1 MFYLILHR
9 TAIKLKA
16 LTFIHL
22 LGKERDLDLGRL
34 EKEFRSLDDVTD
46 LAQSLFVVGNMRLH
60 NLSSQRREMLFKWF
74 QNLQQQGPSLEY
86 QLRGINLLPQ
96 LLNHK
101 LSIVKFFTL
110 DDLALRVHGQDLLN
124 KILIY
129 SSSDAMER
137 EREPTFKYLIRSS
150 SR

>member
-16 LTFIHL
+16 LIFIHL

-74 QNLQQQGPSLEY
+74 QNLKQGPSLEY

-124 KILIY
+124 ETLIY
-129 SSSDAMER
+129 SSSDAIEG
-137 EREPTFKYLIRSS
+137 EKKPTFKYLIRSS

>member
-60 NLSSQRREMLFKWF
+60 NLSSQRREMLFKRF
-74 QNLQQQGPSLEY
+74 QNLRQGPSLEY

-110 DDLALRVHGQDLLN
+110 DDLALRVHGQHLLN
-124 KILIY
+124 ETLIY

-137 EREPTFKYLIRSS
+137 EKKPTFKYLIRSS
-150 SR
+150 NR

>member
-9 TAIKLKA
+9 TTIKLKA

-74 QNLQQQGPSLEY
+74 QNLQQGPSLEY
-86 QLRGINLLPQ
+86 QLRASKNLLPQ

-137 EREPTFKYLIRSS
+137 EKKSTFIYLIRSS